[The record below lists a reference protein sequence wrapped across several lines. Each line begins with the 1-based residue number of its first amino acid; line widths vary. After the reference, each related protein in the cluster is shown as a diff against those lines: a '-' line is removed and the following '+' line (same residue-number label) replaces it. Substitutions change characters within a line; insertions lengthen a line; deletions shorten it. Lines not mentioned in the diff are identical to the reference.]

1 LKKGLCLALLALML
15 AGCVP
20 KGLYNWS
27 SYSKAMNSYYR
38 DPAQQAAY
46 REALQGVIAE
56 EQGQRVPPGIYAEL
70 GYLEM
75 AAGNTAEAKRLF
87 QTEKSRWPE
96 SAPFMDRM
104 IRKIDDGGAPA
115 VPSAKPAPATS

>member
-1 LKKGLCLALLALML
+1 LRKGLCLALLALML
-15 AGCVP
+15 AGCGP
-20 KGLYNWS
+20 KGLYNWG
-27 SYSKAMNSYYR
+27 SYSQAMNSYYR
-38 DPAQQAAY
+38 DPAKQSAY

-75 AAGNTAEAKRLF
+75 AAGNTAEAKRMFGL
-87 QTEKSRWPE
+87 EKTRWPE

-104 IRKIDDGGAPA
+104 IRKVDEGGTPAAPT
-115 VPSAKPAPATS
+115 VKSPPATS

>member
-1 LKKGLCLALLALML
+1 ML
-15 AGCVP
+15 AGCAP
-20 KGLYNWS
+20 KGLYNWG
-27 SYSKAMNSYYR
+27 SYSQATNKYYR

-87 QTEKSRWPE
+87 LAEKARWPE
-96 SAPFMDRM
+96 SGPFMDRM
-104 IRKIDDGGAPA
+104 IRKIDDGAA
-115 VPSAKPAPATS
+115 AAPSAKTAPATS